1 MSTSTPSQ
9 PHSGRALAWGDTICI
24 ILFAWVGQQT
34 HGTLSG
40 VGAAWRGFLENS
52 LPILLVWFLIA
63 PFLKTYSAPGWRN
76 LLYTWAV
83 AVPVGVWLRH
93 MVLGKAFGMGF
104 FVFLAVAL
112 GFSLLFVL
120 AWRGLYSLVRR
131 RGG

>member
-1 MSTSTPSQ
+1 MSTSTRTQ
-9 PHSGRALAWGDTICI
+9 PQGRTLAWGDAVCI

-34 HGTLSG
+34 HGTLNG

-63 PFLKTYSAPGWRN
+63 PFLRTYSAPTWHN

-83 AVPVGVWLRH
+83 AVPVGVWLRY
-93 MVLGKAFGMGF
+93 MVLGKPFGMGF
-104 FVFLAVAL
+104 FVFLAVGL

-120 AWRGLYSLVRR
+120 AWRGVHSLIWRR
-131 RGG
+131 RA